1 MSIPHRLAAAEW
13 TCKMCGADLQAA
25 CDPLQAN
32 CGGIG
37 PELVTRRLEHA
48 GATLLA
54 MRTRS
59 PYPAAYRCA
68 LPDVLRDIYDI
79 WDWKE
84 PAGTQYDNRPAIP
97 SAAAVT
103 SMEATMAWL
112 QYIPQARHIVR
123 RIVAV
128 RCLTNPTTGRHIV
141 HWRKLGEMLHCSHEA
156 ARNWHGQGI
165 TMIVDRLT
173 HPLTTLTK

>member
-1 MSIPHRLAAAEW
+1 
-13 TCKMCGADLQAA
+13 MCGADLQAA
-25 CDPLQAN
+25 CDPLQPN
-32 CGGIG
+32 CRIDA
-37 PELVTRRLEHA
+37 ELVTHRLERA

-84 PAGTQYDNRPAIP
+84 PIGAHYDNRPAIP

-103 SMEATMAWL
+103 SMETTMAWL
-112 QYIPQARHIVR
+112 GYIPQSRYVLRRLVAARLLV
-123 RIVAV
+123 
-128 RCLTNPTTGRHIV
+128 NPLTGRHIV

>member
-1 MSIPHRLAAAEW
+1 MSATHRLAAAEW
-13 TCKMCGADLQAA
+13 TCKQCGADLQAA
-25 CDPLQAN
+25 CDPLQPN
-32 CGGIG
+32 CRIDA
-37 PELVTRRLEHA
+37 ELVAHRLERA

-68 LPDVLRDIYDI
+68 LPDVLRDIYDT
-79 WDWKE
+79 WDWIAA
-84 PAGTQYDNRPAIP
+84 PGTGIDSRPPIP
-97 SAAAVT
+97 NAAAV
-103 SMEATMAWL
+103 SRMETTMAWL
-112 QYIPQARHIVR
+112 QYIPQDRHIVR

-156 ARNWHGQGI
+156 ARNWHGRGI
-165 TMIVDRLT
+165 TMIVDRLR
-173 HPLTTLTK
+173 L